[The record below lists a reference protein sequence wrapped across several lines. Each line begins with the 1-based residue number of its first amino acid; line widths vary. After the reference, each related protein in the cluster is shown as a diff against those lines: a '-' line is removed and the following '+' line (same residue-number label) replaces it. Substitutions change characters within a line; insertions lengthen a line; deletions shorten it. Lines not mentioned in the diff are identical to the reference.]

1 MTKRLEEEN
10 KKGVN
15 DKSLIVPM
23 LELDYLIT
31 PKNATPEKLLEILKQ
46 SGHSFFSDVDIDE
59 DSDVTFANACYIQI
73 FKKKSLIYIRS
84 FDRLKDHL
92 YGQND
97 LLMRLL
103 QDANNNYS
111 FANFTIHS
119 KPKDV
124 CLHSEVGIMIKGGIS
139 ETSFIETCKL
149 FVATYF
155 AMKALIVEEHL
166 YDWSECDE

>member
-1 MTKRLEEEN
+1 MKKIEE
-10 KKGVN
+10 KKEDVN
-15 DKSLIVPM
+15 DKSLIMPM
-23 LELDYLIT
+23 PELNYLL
-31 PKNATPEKLLEILKQ
+31 TPENVTPQKVLEMLKQ
-46 SGHSFFSDVDIDE
+46 SGHSFFSDVDIDK
-59 DSDVTFANACYIQI
+59 DGDVTFANACYIQI

-103 QDANNNYS
+103 QDANDNYS

-124 CLHSEVGIMIKGGIS
+124 CLHSEIGIMIKGGVS
-139 ETSFIETCKL
+139 EKSFIETCKL
-149 FVATYF
+149 YLATYF
-155 AMKALIVEEHL
+155 SMKAMIVEEYLH
-166 YDWSECDE
+166 DWNEKCDD

>member
-31 PKNATPEKLLEILKQ
+31 PQNVSEKRIFKLLKQ
-46 SGHSFFSDVDIDE
+46 TGHSFFSDLEIANDGDL
-59 DSDVTFANACYIQI
+59 TFAVDCYIQI

-84 FDRLKDHL
+84 FDRLNDHL
-92 YGQND
+92 HGQND
-97 LLMRLL
+97 LLMQLL
-103 QDANNNYS
+103 QEANDNYS